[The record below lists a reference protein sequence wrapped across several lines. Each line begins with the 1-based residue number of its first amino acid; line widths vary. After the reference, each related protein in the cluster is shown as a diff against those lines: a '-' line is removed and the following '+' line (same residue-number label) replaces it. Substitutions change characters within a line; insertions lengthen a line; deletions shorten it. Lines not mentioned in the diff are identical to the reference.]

1 MTNEILYINHYLYTT
16 FQKHKTIIC
25 AYVHAKSLQS
35 CPALRNS
42 MHCNPPGSSVHG
54 ILQAKILEWIA
65 MPSSRGSSQPRDQTC
80 ASCSCYIAGGF
91 FTTEPLGKPKT
102 VTASICSM
110 LHLVTAYIP
119 GVFWLID
126 LKKNLPSQVLFFPT
140 LPVKKVGSRWLSK
153 FEFTHTKNRE
163 ESRVCTII

>member
-140 LPVKKVGSRWLSK
+140 LPVKKVGSCWLSK

>member
-1 MTNEILYINHYLYTT
+1 MRARL
-16 FQKHKTIIC
+16 
-25 AYVHAKSLQS
+25 LQS
-35 CPALRNS
+35 YLTLCDPTDSSPA
-42 MHCNPPGSSVHG
+42 GSSVHG
-54 ILQAKILEWIA
+54 ILQARILESVA
-65 MPSSRGSSQPRDQTC
+65 VLSSRGSSQPRDQTC

-140 LPVKKVGSRWLSK
+140 LPVKKVGSCWLSK